1 MKRILYIL
9 LVISFAFLTA
19 CGESDLKRAER
30 LVNNFDATEI
40 PHARGLKA
48 IGRIRLDS
56 ASVQYGHLPSTVLRI
71 REAKTL
77 SVENQEVLVELK
89 RPVASEVAYNILRQR
104 LWETGTRVQELQAQL
119 SADEKR
125 YKSRI
130 PGWMAYHR
138 FRTLNTSGA
147 MRMHEYL
154 IYFDKEVT
162 RITAIVNLS
171 DSLPIYHKR

>member
-1 MKRILYIL
+1 MKRILYTL
-9 LVISFAFLTA
+9 LIIGLAFLTA

-30 LVNNFDATEI
+30 LVDEFDATEI

-56 ASVQYGHLPSTVLRI
+56 ASVQYGHLPSTISRI

-77 SVENQEVLVELK
+77 SAENQEVLAELK

-104 LWETGTRVQELQAQL
+104 LWETGTRVQELQTQL
-119 SADEKR
+119 SADER
-125 YKSRI
+125 QYKPRI
-130 PGWMAYHR
+130 PGWMVYHR
-138 FRTLNTSGA
+138 FRTLNASGA
-147 MRMHEYL
+147 MKMHEYL

-171 DSLPIYHKR
+171 DSLPTYRKR